1 MKNIDKKQ
9 LEAIQALV
17 NDKIRQNLP
26 VMSRENVHYQDA
38 VDEGAI
44 ALFGEKYGDSVRV
57 MTIGTPSVSVELCG
71 GTHVSN
77 TGEIG
82 TFIIVSEGS
91 IGTGLRRI
99 EAVTGREAEKFI
111 MQNFELL
118 NMVAKDV
125 KSTAEEA
132 PQKVK
137 GLLNELSAERKR
149 LADMERKLSKNVAD
163 DLIGQKKDID
173 GIPVIAAKVQSSSI
187 PILREIGDEVR
198 AKVEE
203 AVIILGSVYDE
214 KPGFISMVTPG
225 LVDKG
230 LHAGKIVQQIAGITG
245 GGGGGKADI
254 AQAGGK
260 DKNKIDEALTQVPD
274 IIRKAL

>member
-9 LEAIQALV
+9 LAEIQSLV

-26 VMSRENVHYQDA
+26 VTSKEHVRYQEA

-44 ALFGEKYGDSVRV
+44 ALFGEKYGDTVRV
-57 MTIGTPSVSVELCG
+57 MTIGEPSVSVELCG
-71 GTHVSN
+71 GTHVSS

-99 EAVTGREAEKFI
+99 EAVTGKGAEKLI

-118 NMVAKDV
+118 DAVAKDV
-125 KSTAEEA
+125 KSTTEEVL
-132 PQKVK
+132 QKVK
-137 GLLNELSAERKR
+137 SLLNELNAERKR
-149 LADMERKLSKNVAD
+149 LADMERKLSKNVAA
-163 DLIGQKKDID
+163 DLLTQKKDID
-173 GIPVIAAKVQSSSI
+173 GISVIAAKVQSSSI
-187 PILREIGDEVR
+187 PVMREIGDEIR
-198 AKVEE
+198 TKEQD
-203 AVIILGSVYDE
+203 AVIVLGSVYE
-214 KPGFISMVTPG
+214 GKPGFIAMVTPG

-230 LHAGKIVQQIAGITG
+230 LHAGKIVQQVAGITG

-260 DKNKIDEALTQVPD
+260 DKSKIDEALATVLD